1 MRSLSVVPDE
11 PGDQLAIEL
20 VGDEQQL
27 FMVID
32 KFFLDGSI
40 EPFHMGIHF
49 GSFGI
54 GMPVVFVQASNFLI
68 EVLHELRAII
78 SKHRLKRIGKDLGY
92 DGKEFPGSQ
101 RSMALSGPGKSEPGV
116 VIGKRDYIAAHAI

>member
-1 MRSLSVVPDE
+1 MRSLSVVPDK

-40 EPFHMGIHF
+40 EPFHMGIHL
-49 GSFGI
+49 GSSGI
-54 GMPVVFVQASNFLI
+54 GIPMVFV
-68 EVLHELRAII
+68 
-78 SKHRLKRIGKDLGY
+78 
-92 DGKEFPGSQ
+92 
-101 RSMALSGPGKSEPGV
+101 
-116 VIGKRDYIAAHAI
+116 